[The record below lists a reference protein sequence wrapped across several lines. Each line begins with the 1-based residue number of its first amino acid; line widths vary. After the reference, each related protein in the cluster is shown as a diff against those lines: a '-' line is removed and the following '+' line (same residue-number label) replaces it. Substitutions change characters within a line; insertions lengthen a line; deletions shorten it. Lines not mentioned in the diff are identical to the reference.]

1 MILFALEAQGPRSQG
16 QLAVACGCEPPTIT
30 NSVRKLEAAGLVVRR
45 QSPADGRVSIVALS
59 RQGRDLMPRLN
70 AAWQELAQQ
79 SVAGL
84 TTTSVDVLI
93 EALID
98 LATSL
103 RTTDD

>member
-1 MILFALEAQGPRSQG
+1 
-16 QLAVACGCEPPTIT
+16 
-30 NSVRKLEAAGLVVRR
+30 
-45 QSPADGRVSIVALS
+45 
-59 RQGRDLMPRLN
+59 MPRLN

-93 EALID
+93 EALVD

-103 RTTDD
+103 RATDD